1 MPLWWKTARP
11 FRLLPGGSS
20 CGWEES
26 VVGGTAV
33 LEEEAP
39 CGAEVTAQDRMA
51 SATLS
56 ALQGGVYA
64 EGNASCCLYVD
75 QSVRVAT
82 ALQEIRQHTQ
92 VLHEV
97 QQDDTSL
104 GVAEVWDWLTWWCP
118 GAGRWFSGLVSLV
131 VIGKVV
137 AACVYVV
144 VRCGRGHCARVLQSC
159 EMPRFQQ
166 KEEEMSDLERAHLV
180 PEVPPCHLEVPVIS
194 QKDGPPTVSMD

>member
-56 ALQGGVYA
+56 ALQGG
-64 EGNASCCLYVD
+64 E
-75 QSVRVAT
+75 
-82 ALQEIRQHTQ
+82 RQLLP
-92 VLHEV
+92 V
-97 QQDDTSL
+97 
-104 GVAEVWDWLTWWCP
+104 
-118 GAGRWFSGLVSLV
+118 
-131 VIGKVV
+131 
-137 AACVYVV
+137 
-144 VRCGRGHCARVLQSC
+144 CGS
-159 EMPRFQQ
+159 
-166 KEEEMSDLERAHLV
+166 ERAGGHGFTGDSAT
-180 PEVPPCHLEVPVIS
+180 HS
-194 QKDGPPTVSMD
+194 GFT